1 MVYHASH
8 GSTDARRGGGLI
20 GMTALAFE
28 DRGVGR
34 TAQLDFKNRGPQPW
48 AASTAVS
55 AGLSRHKDFTLA
67 EPLEA
72 S

>member
-1 MVYHASH
+1 
-8 GSTDARRGGGLI
+8 
-20 GMTALAFE
+20 MTALAFE
-28 DRGVGR
+28 GRGVGR
-34 TAQLDFKNRGPQPW
+34 TAQLDFKNREPQPW

-55 AGLSRHKDFTLA
+55 AGLNRHKDFTLA